1 MFNFPNDFPKI
12 SEVSQDEESQDVVI
26 LNGQRYLF
34 SAILDNGDQVIT
46 LPNKYLDNLVLNDSF
61 LGFMQTG
68 VLNYHDPNNTIS
80 SLFSKLNDLLGD
92 NCVNQDVNESEV
104 SNFTFRGSGNERLHL
119 KFVPIITNSEKDGL
133 GELDAKYTNGEW
145 LIMQTFVI
153 TEIINLPSSLTKNK
167 FELRFEG
174 IESHT
179 LKNYRISNFPS
190 QLIGRSAIGR
200 EETIPRN
207 RLTNY
212 EVPNANKSNS
222 MACKTGEGIY
232 WILNKAFEEFRD
244 RSNFDITGYLPEI
257 IYNSDGNYEVDASEK
272 EGRKVIREVQ
282 NGVVRIRRQDKAN
295 YDVWDFGS
303 DDSVYL
309 TQLGNKERTIHI
321 LLRYLEFHVSEHQG
335 NLTNSNIDSNSLGGL
350 NYDPCILKLARP
362 NSERDNPQI
371 TLRPF
376 VSYLDNVGRTNGDR
390 IGSEF
395 MDMFYLKVEDNSN
408 VQNLGVIKGFF
419 NTVTGLCDDIE
430 STSKQ
435 TTEPIKGFSFD
446 PIEPDDSN
454 NFLVSHIVEYRGD
467 DAGRL
472 LAGRDGEF
480 NNTKQYIAEQYL
492 SRLLSDKV
500 STADD
505 RGFGL
510 VNIDDNSNIKQGD
523 SAIYKLE
530 CQVPTVPAFIAKGR
544 NKLIRN
550 MIFLND
556 AITFTSSGSTHRQS
570 GKFFS
575 VDITEGSDP
584 EDENLNRMLGVYW
597 AAHVTHEINFNDKT
611 YNNELTGVK
620 FYRYADPANS

>member
-1 MFNFPNDFPKI
+1 MFNFPDDFPKI
-12 SEVSQDEESQDVVI
+12 SEVSQDEESQDVVT

-46 LPNKYLDNLVLNDSF
+46 LPNKYLDNLILNDSF

-80 SLFSKLNDLLGD
+80 SLINKLNNLFGED
-92 NCVNQDVNESEV
+92 CVNQNINESDV
-104 SNFTFRGSGNERLHL
+104 SSFTFRGSGNERLHL

-133 GELDAKYTNGEW
+133 GKLENKYNNGEW

-153 TEIINLPSSLTKNK
+153 TELSNPVSSLSKNK
-167 FELRFEG
+167 FELKFEG

-190 QLIGRSAIGR
+190 HLVGRSAIGM
-200 EETIPRN
+200 EETIPRT

-212 EVPNANKSNS
+212 EVPNANKLNS

-232 WILNKAFEEFRD
+232 WIINKAFEEFRD
-244 RSNFDITGYLPEI
+244 RTNFDITGYLPEI
-257 IYNSDGNYEVDASEK
+257 IYNSDGNYEVAPSEK
-272 EGRKVIREVQ
+272 VGRKVVRELQ
-282 NGVVRIRRQDKAN
+282 NGVTRTRRQDKSN

-309 TQLGNKERTIHI
+309 TQLGNKERTMHLIM
-321 LLRYLEFHVSEHQG
+321 RYLEFHVSEHQG

-362 NSERDNPQI
+362 NSERDNPRV
-371 TLRPF
+371 TMRPF
-376 VSYLDNVGRTNGDR
+376 VSYFDNVGRTNGTA
-390 IGSEF
+390 IGNEF

-408 VQNLGVIKGFF
+408 VQNLGVIKGFL
-419 NTVTGLCDDIE
+419 NTVTGLCDDDE
-430 STSKQ
+430 GTSKQ

-446 PIEPDDSN
+446 PIEPNDSN

-467 DAGRL
+467 DAPRL
-472 LAGRDGEF
+472 LVGMDGEF

-492 SRLLSDKV
+492 SRLIPDK
-500 STADD
+500 TTTED

-510 VNIDDNSNIKQGD
+510 VNIDDDSNIKQGD
-523 SAIYKLE
+523 SAIYKIE

-544 NKLIRN
+544 NKLINR
-550 MIFLND
+550 MIFFND
-556 AITFTSSGSTHRQS
+556 AITFSSTGSTHRQS

-597 AAHVTHEINFNDKT
+597 AAHVTHEINFKSKT

-620 FYRYADPANS
+620 FYRYADPSNS